1 MAAQLRPWR
10 DVWPVLGARVFVDPS
25 AVVIGQVT
33 LGDDASVWPTAVI
46 RGDVNVI
53 ELGARSNVQDG
64 CVLHV
69 THDGPFW
76 PGGFSLTLGDDVT
89 VGHRAVLHGCRI
101 GNRCLIGMGALV
113 MDGAVVE
120 DEVLV
125 AGGAVVT
132 PGTQCES
139 RFLYAGSPARRVR
152 ALKSEELALLPYSA
166 RRYVAIKD
174 EYLAAAGATTG

>member
-1 MAAQLRPWR
+1 MAGELRPWR
-10 DVWPVLGARVFVDPS
+10 GVWPALGKRVFIDPA

-46 RGDVNVI
+46 RGDVHIITV
-53 ELGARSNVQDG
+53 GARSNVQDG

-76 PGGFSLTLGDDVT
+76 PGGFRLDVGDDVT
-89 VGHRAVLHGCRI
+89 IGHRAILHGCRV
-101 GNRCLIGMGALV
+101 GNRCLVGMGALV
-113 MDGAVVE
+113 MDGAVLA

-125 AGGAVVT
+125 GGGAVVT
-132 PGTQCES
+132 PGTQCETRS
-139 RFLYAGSPARRVR
+139 LYAGNPARRVR
-152 ALKSEELALLPYSA
+152 ALKPAEVELLSYAA

-174 EYLAAAGATTG
+174 EYLAAAAAG